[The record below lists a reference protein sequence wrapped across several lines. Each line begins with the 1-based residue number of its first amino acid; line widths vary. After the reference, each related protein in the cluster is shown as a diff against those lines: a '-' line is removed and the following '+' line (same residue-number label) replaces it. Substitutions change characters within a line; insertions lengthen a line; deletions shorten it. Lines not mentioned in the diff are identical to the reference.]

1 MLLNPDTNIP
11 QLVFGFGVA
20 LFLALVC
27 LFKWTQRREA
37 LRQQRLERSLR
48 AYVDT
53 QKQEAA

>member
-1 MLLNPDTNIP
+1 MLLNPDANLP

-27 LFKWTQRREA
+27 LLKWKQRREV
-37 LRQQRLERSLR
+37 LRQERLERSLR
-48 AYVDT
+48 AYVAN